1 MNEFQSHVFRERT
14 DNDFENSIINA
25 LQTVYDP
32 EIPVNIY
39 DLGLIYEI
47 NFDDEG
53 SVKIIM
59 TLTSPFCPA
68 TEQILED
75 IHFSIGTLTGVTSV
89 DVDITFEPAWSPDS
103 IPDEVK
109 FELGII

>member
-1 MNEFQSHVFRERT
+1 MNEFQSHVFRERS
-14 DNDFENSIINA
+14 DNEMENSVVDA
-25 LQTVYDP
+25 LRSVYDP

-47 NFDDEG
+47 AISTSNKIE
-53 SVKIIM
+53 IIM

-68 TEQILED
+68 TEQIMED
-75 IHFSIGTLTGVTSV
+75 IYLSVGNLPDANGVNV
-89 DVDITFEPAWSPDS
+89 EITFDPPWSPES

-109 FELGII
+109 FELGML

>member
-1 MNEFQSHVFRERT
+1 MSEFQSHVFRERT
-14 DNDFENSIINA
+14 DNDFENIIINA
-25 LQTVYDP
+25 LQHVYDP

-47 NFDDEG
+47 NSDEG

-68 TEQILED
+68 TDQILED
-75 IHFSIGTLTGVTSV
+75 IHLSIGALSGVTDV

-103 IPDEVK
+103 MPDEVK
-109 FELGII
+109 FELGIL